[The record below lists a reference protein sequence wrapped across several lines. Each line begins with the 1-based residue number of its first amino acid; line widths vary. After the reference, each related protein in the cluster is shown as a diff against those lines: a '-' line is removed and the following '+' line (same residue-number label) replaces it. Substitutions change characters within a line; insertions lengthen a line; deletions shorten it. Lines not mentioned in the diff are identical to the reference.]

1 MFVCV
6 QPAAARG
13 TTGATACAL
22 YATPM
27 SLRGEQPT
35 RGISPQNIRRTGYH
49 GSMPYLPA
57 CLRFGSKGSRPL
69 AAPSWPPGR
78 AALWGSLLGLAGCIE
93 VGPHAPIGPLMPPNS
108 SSDPSCRPSEPLPSG
123 RLFTDIT
130 EQVGL
135 AGITGIRVSSADLN
149 GDGWPDL
156 VVHGSGNVRDKAPN
170 YMRRLLINDHGRF
183 VDRTDASGLRAGRDG
198 ADVGRLSHGMVFGD
212 VDNDGDIDAFSVAYQ
227 DGTAKAPAD
236 ADRNE
241 VFLNDGHAHFTLA
254 PISDL
259 QAKALPGAGMSFV
272 DYDRDGVLDLFLS
285 TWYDPDPNSIEGA
298 GNYLYRGLGG
308 GRFADVSSPSGVLRP
323 GIGLDE
329 SQYLAGKNRR
339 AAYGATVCDV
349 DKDGWPDLL
358 VSAYGR
364 GWNELWRNIQGHT
377 FEEIGF
383 ASAVASD
390 DKVSYK
396 SDNQFYLCYCKE
408 HAGACPPETAAPR
421 INCSRYA
428 WTPGFDDQPA
438 RNGGNTFTT
447 ACGDIDN
454 DGDMDLMHAEIRHWH
469 IGQSSDPSQIVRN
482 DLSEAS
488 ALHFTRLENKKTG
501 LVRPITT
508 PSWNEGDMEVGFFDF
523 DNDGRKDIYL
533 SSSDYP
539 DTWGTLFHQLP
550 NGTFNPL
557 LEAGVHHYHAHGFA
571 AVDIDRDGDLDLV
584 IATSTFRC
592 GGDPKCPATQEV
604 RVYRNDIGQN
614 QNWLQLRLRGSATPA
629 GTSGSNVAAIGA
641 LVTVKTGD
649 RRQVQEVSGGY
660 GHFGLQHDT
669 VLHFGLGASCSPDE
683 VEVRW
688 PDEKGTVEVFRGLP
702 GNRGIEL
709 QQGTGSAR

>member
-1 MFVCV
+1 MPQSPVASRPI
-6 QPAAARG
+6 PAQTRPAR
-13 TTGATACAL
+13 TACA
-22 YATPM
+22 A
-27 SLRGEQPT
+27 LRRLG
-35 RGISPQNIRRTGYH
+35 
-49 GSMPYLPA
+49 
-57 CLRFGSKGSRPL
+57 
-69 AAPSWPPGR
+69 
-78 AALWGSLLGLAGCIE
+78 LWGLGLGLASCIE
-93 VGPHAPIGPLMPPNS
+93 VGPHAPLGPNLPTSPGNN
-108 SSDPSCRPSEPLPSG
+108 PSCRASTPLPAG

-130 EQVGL
+130 ELSGL
-135 AGITGIRVSSADLN
+135 RGITGIRVASADLN

-156 VVHGSGNVRDKAPN
+156 IVHGSGNVRDKAPN

-198 ADVGRLSHGMVFGD
+198 ADVGRLSHGVVFGD
-212 VDNDGDIDAFSVAYQ
+212 VDNDGDIDLFSTAYQ
-227 DGTAKAPAD
+227 DGTAKPPAD
-236 ADRNE
+236 RDRGE
-241 VFLNDGHAHFTLA
+241 VFLNDGQAHFTLA
-254 PISDL
+254 AESDL
-259 QAKALPGAGMSFV
+259 QAKALPGAGLSFL
-272 DYDRDGVLDLFLS
+272 DFDRDGVLDLFLS

-308 GRFADVSSPSGVLRP
+308 GRFADVSTKAGVLRP

-329 SQYLAGKNRR
+329 RKYLAGENRR
-339 AAYGATVCDV
+339 AAYGSTVCDI
-349 DKDGWPDLL
+349 DSDGWPDVL

-364 GWNELWRNIQGHT
+364 GWNELWRNQGDGT
-377 FEEIGF
+377 FREIGF
-383 ASAVASD
+383 KTSVASD
-390 DKVSYK
+390 DNVSYQ

-408 HAGACPPETAAPR
+408 HPGMCPPETAPPR

-469 IGQSSDPSQIVRN
+469 IGQSSDPSQLIRN
-482 DLSEAS
+482 ELSAAS
-488 ALHFTRLENKKTG
+488 GLRFTRLPNAQTG
-501 LVRPITT
+501 LLRPMTT

-539 DTWGTLFHQLP
+539 DTWGTLFRQGP
-550 NGTFNPL
+550 DGTFTALPDS
-557 LEAGVHHYHAHGFA
+557 GVRHYHAHGFA
-571 AVDIDRDGDLDLV
+571 AVDIDRDGDLDLI

-604 RVYRNDIGQN
+604 RVYRNDVGQQ
-614 QNWLQLRLRGSATPA
+614 QNYLQLRLRGSASPTGKGGA
-629 GTSGSNVAAIGA
+629 NVAGIGA
-641 LVTVKTGD
+641 RVTVRAGGAA
-649 RRQVQEVSGGY
+649 QVQEVSGGY

-669 VLHFGLGASCSPDE
+669 VLHFGLGASCAPDE
-683 VEVRW
+683 IEVRW
-688 PDEKGTVEVFRGLP
+688 PDEKGSTEIFRSIP

-709 QQGTGSAR
+709 QQGTGSPR